1 MASGTQLDPVIK
13 VFRHERA
20 VKLRPG
26 PNDKVALSRAERITG
41 SCIATAVQ

>member
-13 VFRHERA
+13 GFCHERA
-20 VKLRPG
+20 VKPRPG
-26 PNDKVALSRAERITG
+26 PSEKVALSRAEPIIG

>member
-1 MASGTQLDPVIK
+1 MSSGTQLDPVIK
-13 VFRHERA
+13 GFRHERA

-26 PNDKVALSRAERITG
+26 PSEKVALNRAERITG